1 LLIKIATLAPSH
13 SHDVPGEIMQ
23 SIFHFAFNVSDLDKA
38 CDFYTKVLG
47 CQQGRRSD
55 NWVDFN
61 FFGHQLSLHLGETF
75 PVQNTG
81 LVDGVAVP
89 MPHFG
94 VILPIESW
102 LVLAAELERQQFSFV
117 IAPTVRFAGEEGEQH
132 TMFFL
137 DPFGN
142 PIELK
147 GFADMTKVFI

>member
-1 LLIKIATLAPSH
+1 
-13 SHDVPGEIMQ
+13 MQ
-23 SIFHFAFNVSDLDKA
+23 SIFHLAFNVSNLDKA

-55 NWVDFN
+55 NWVDFD

-75 PVQNTG
+75 AVENKG

-102 LVLAAELERQQFSFV
+102 LALAAELERQQLNFV
-117 IAPTVRFAGEEGEQH
+117 IAPTVRFAGEEGEHH
-132 TMFFL
+132 TMFFF

-147 GFADMTKVFI
+147 SFADLTKVFI

>member
-1 LLIKIATLAPSH
+1 
-13 SHDVPGEIMQ
+13 MQ
-23 SIFHFAFNVSDLDKA
+23 SIFHLAFNVTDLDKA
-38 CDFYTKVLG
+38 CDFYTNVLH

-55 NWVDFN
+55 SWVDYN

-75 PVQNTG
+75 AVQNTG
-81 LVDGVAVP
+81 LVDGDAVP

-94 VILPIESW
+94 VILPFEQW
-102 LVLAAELERQQFSFV
+102 QELAAELERQLLDFV
-117 IAPTVRFAGEEGEQH
+117 IAPTVRFAGEPREQH

-147 GFADMTKVFI
+147 GFADLAKVLRS